1 MIDKNFLI
9 DTSVWIK
16 CFREEESSLK
26 EKIAAIVSENRGYT
40 TEIII
45 MEILRGAKSDKE
57 YSMLYQD
64 FLALPQ
70 LTINGYVWETAWKTA
85 YKLRKSGINAPM
97 ADVIISSI
105 ALHHKC
111 KLMHSDKHFNLI
123 AKHTEIKVVEV

>member
-1 MIDKNFLI
+1 MTAEKFLI

-16 CFREEESSLK
+16 CFQGEETSIK
-26 EKIAAIVSENRGYT
+26 EKIAVIVTENRGYT

-57 YSMLYQD
+57 YNILYQD

-70 LTINGYVWETAWKTA
+70 LPIDGYVWELTWKTA

-97 ADVIISSI
+97 ADIIISSNAI
-105 ALHHKC
+105 HNKC
-111 KLMHSDKHFNLI
+111 TLLHSDKHFNLI
-123 AKHTEIKVVEV
+123 AKQTGLKAVEV